1 MKKGTATTAVPFVV
15 RMDNTHRFVLI
26 KNSKERYG
34 LCPWCA
40 LYCSHTKSR
49 KVVSQTMKK
58 ILAFLTSL
66 SMCFSLLTALSPAS
80 AYADDATGVSVEET
94 IEMKNMD
101 PEKDGEIFDD
111 LYDTP

>member
-34 LCPWCA
+34 LCRWCV

-58 ILAFLTSL
+58 ILAFITSL

-80 AYADDATGVSVEET
+80 AYTEDATGVSVEET
-94 IEMKNMD
+94 VEMKNMD
-101 PEKDGEIFDD
+101 PEKDGQSFDELD
-111 LYDTP
+111 DEP

>member
-1 MKKGTATTAVPFVV
+1 MKKGTATTAVPFIV

-34 LCPWCA
+34 LCRWCV

-49 KVVSQTMKK
+49 KVVQRTMKK

-66 SMCFSLLTALSPAS
+66 SMCFSLLTALSPAF
-80 AYADDATGVSVEET
+80 AYADDATGVSVEER
-94 IEMKNMD
+94 ISVG
-101 PEKDGEIFDD
+101 PEEENQENLGGMGDE
-111 LYDTP
+111 P

>member
-34 LCPWCA
+34 LCRWCV

-49 KVVSQTMKK
+49 KVVQRTMKK

-80 AYADDATGVSVEET
+80 AYTEDATGVSVEERISIGQEET
-94 IEMKNMD
+94 EREPFN
-101 PEKDGEIFDD
+101 EQVDD
-111 LYDTP
+111 I